1 MPATGCVAVVNLQR
15 FADFCERYAL
25 GRRQD
30 GWPPPRSYN
39 ATRLIAASKSRTNP
53 GVSNSGE
60 VSRACIR
67 R

>member
-1 MPATGCVAVVNLQR
+1 MPATECEALAEICETLQ
-15 FADFCERYAL
+15 FYDCYAA

-60 VSRACIR
+60 VSRAWIR